1 MGQDEGKEPLFFIKS
16 LERVQLFL
24 LFPEVVFSVLDVG
37 AEGAIASVV
46 ESVSVIFLTLKGKE
60 GNFCFVVQNVRLALN
75 FKNKFHGRPFPST
88 EVQSIWFS

>member
-1 MGQDEGKEPLFFIKS
+1 MGQDEGKEPLFFINS

-37 AEGAIASVV
+37 AEGDIASVV

-60 GNFCFVVQNVRLALN
+60 GNSCLLSC
-75 FKNKFHGRPFPST
+75 KMSDLL
-88 EVQSIWFS
+88 